1 MYSQRRYEDE
11 EDIDRLQEEAE
22 RNNLNNSREYNGRD
36 DREYNGRDDREYNG
50 RDDREYNGRDDRE
63 YNGREYND
71 GYGYNAPASHAPAS
85 YHAPASHHA
94 PAFITSTI
102 PRPTSDKKYRA
113 STYDKHDKAFSKQ
126 MQHFELPPEFNKFT
140 DDLLKETDI
149 SRLCLLQAI
158 DDYNKMNFPP
168 LPAAFQ
174 KAAEH
179 CRRFRRAAYTVSDK
193 TYAKQMSFYDLPQE
207 FNDFTD
213 DLIKE
218 THINRIELLQA
229 IENYNEMNLPRL
241 PSLFQDMASNCQPDQ
256 ACVIC

>member
-36 DREYNGRDDREYNG
+36 DREYNGR
-50 RDDREYNGRDDRE
+50 
-63 YNGREYND
+63 EYND
-71 GYGYNAPASHAPAS
+71 GYGYHAPASYAPASHAPAS
-85 YHAPASHHA
+85 HHASAPFA

-126 MQHFELPPEFNKFT
+126 MQNFELPPEFNKFT